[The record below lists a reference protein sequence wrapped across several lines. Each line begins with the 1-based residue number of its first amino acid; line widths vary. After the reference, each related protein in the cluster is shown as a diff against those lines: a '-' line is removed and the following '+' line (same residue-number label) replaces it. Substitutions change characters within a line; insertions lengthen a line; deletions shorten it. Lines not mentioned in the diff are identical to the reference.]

1 MTASKRADAISLD
14 TRLLG
19 RSVQIL
25 YDSHLWAA
33 GVANVM
39 MGGAADETV
48 APMKLTCRRS
58 GVSCRLYQH
67 IIDVR
72 IREIKSD

>member
-1 MTASKRADAISLD
+1 MTESKRADAISLD

-25 YDSHLWAA
+25 YDSHLWVA

-39 MGGAADETV
+39 MGGAADKTV
-48 APMKLTCRRS
+48 ATVKLTCRRS
-58 GVSCRLYQH
+58 GVMTQLPPLLAHNR
-67 IIDVR
+67 
-72 IREIKSD
+72 